1 MKLIESWYKKWSV
14 HLLAACI
21 AIAELAP
28 YLPEVREH
36 LPEDWYRYAF
46 ILVLAAR
53 IIRQKSDDQNP

>member
-1 MKLIESWYKKWSV
+1 MKILIDRWWSKWSV

-36 LPEDWYRYAF
+36 LPADWYRYAF
-46 ILVLAAR
+46 MAVLAAR
-53 IIRQKSDDQNP
+53 IIRQKSGEAS